1 MAKKTKISSLPA
13 EKLGHLL
20 NLCSEKGQAE
30 KGIDQGQKMSEALE
44 DMLASALPA
53 DSYDSTSVKDELSH
67 LCDISGLAHGDSIRA
82 MLMDPQTGIA
92 LIDKIKGYAK
102 NRSKKAASE
111 AEADAAGVVYYA
123 AIACALV
130 YHDSRISRLSEQK
143 LQQTFANLAETTRVP
158 SDLAELFKK
167 AKQFCQNNLD
177 TEKKE

>member
-30 KGIDQGQKMSEALE
+30 KGVDQGQKMSEALE
-44 DMLASALPA
+44 DLLASALPA

-82 MLMDPQTGIA
+82 MLMDPQTGIV
-92 LIDKIKGYAK
+92 LIDEIKGYAK

-111 AEADAAGVVYYA
+111 AEGDAAGVVYYA
-123 AIACALV
+123 TIASALV
-130 YHDSRISRLSEQK
+130 YHDDKISRFSIKDLR
-143 LQQTFANLAETTRVP
+143 QTFSDLGKTQWVP

-167 AKQFCQNNLD
+167 AEQCCQS
-177 TEKKE
+177 KIQI